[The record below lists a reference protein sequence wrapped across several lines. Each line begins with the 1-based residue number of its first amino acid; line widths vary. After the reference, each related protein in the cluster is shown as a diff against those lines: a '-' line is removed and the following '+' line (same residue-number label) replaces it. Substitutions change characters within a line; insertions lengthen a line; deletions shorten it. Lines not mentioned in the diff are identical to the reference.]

1 MNLSLNPRTCSIL
14 IPTDFIDPFFE
25 YPHRASFEINAFSY
39 PQTTRHANDYRN
51 SSRCSVGDLDLS
63 LGIIIWFLSRR
74 FLGLGFGG
82 LDGMLGSLAG
92 AVYLFNY
99 NAGVLMDHINRVR

>member
-1 MNLSLNPRTCSIL
+1 M
-14 IPTDFIDPFFE
+14 
-25 YPHRASFEINAFSY
+25 
-39 PQTTRHANDYRN
+39 
-51 SSRCSVGDLDLS
+51 GDLDLS